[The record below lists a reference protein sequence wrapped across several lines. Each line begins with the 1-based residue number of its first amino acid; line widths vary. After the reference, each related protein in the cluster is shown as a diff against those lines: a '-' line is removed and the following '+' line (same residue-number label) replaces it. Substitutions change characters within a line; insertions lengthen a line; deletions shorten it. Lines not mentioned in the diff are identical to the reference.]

1 MCLSLIAEFL
11 RFVQN
16 TEGVLVKPAFVNYPV
31 TEPCK
36 GFCYYH
42 E

>member
-1 MCLSLIAEFL
+1 MCLYLIVEIL

-16 TEGVLVKPAFVNYPV
+16 TEGVLVKPV